1 MPEAAAAGLHLLE
14 TDVITLTPA
23 ERDIHRVLSSRARE
37 ADPGKPREACL
48 TYKELGLLID
58 PEGHRSGMSRPP
70 FRTLFPA
77 LGNVSRY
84 EVEHGRPMLSALV
97 VAQES
102 RVPGP
107 GFVEL
112 ARHLE
117 LPVGDSGTYWDEQLG
132 EVVRFWSAHD
142 PVLLLDAAVDRLMG
156 ELAAVKEAVLRLADE
171 R

>member
-1 MPEAAAAGLHLLE
+1 M
-14 TDVITLTPA
+14 ITLTST
-23 ERDIHRVLSSRARE
+23 ERDIHRILSVRARE
-37 ADPGKPREACL
+37 ADIAKPHEACL

-58 PEGHRSGMSRPP
+58 PEGLNTGMSRPP

-77 LGNVSRY
+77 LGHVSMY

-97 VAQES
+97 VAQDS

-112 ARHLE
+112 ARHLQ
-117 LPVGDSGTYWDEQLG
+117 LPVNDPDTYWDEELS

-142 PVLLLDAAVDRLMG
+142 PVLLLDAAVDRLMS
-156 ELAAVKEAVLRLADE
+156 ELGAIKAAVRRISGA
-171 R
+171 

>member
-1 MPEAAAAGLHLLE
+1 M
-14 TDVITLTPA
+14 ITLTPA
-23 ERDIHRVLSSRARE
+23 ERDIHRALSTRARE
-37 ADPGKPREACL
+37 ADPAKPLEACL

-58 PEGHRSGMSRPP
+58 PEGGNTGMSRPP

-97 VAQES
+97 VNQDS

-112 ARHLE
+112 AQQLQV
-117 LPVGDSGTYWDEQLG
+117 PVGDPDTYWDEELR
-132 EVVRFWSAHD
+132 EVVRFWSAQD
-142 PVLLLDAAVDRLMG
+142 PVLLLDAAVDRLMA
-156 ELAAVKEAVLRLADE
+156 ELDAIRTAVQRLGGA
-171 R
+171 